1 MMAPKMIASSTRSSR
16 ASAVPGGPRRLL
28 GNGRVVPAPRRPT
41 ERVGR
46 PPLPARGPAPCQSS
60 ASSPAGGESTPEARL
75 ETSEPR
81 PKSREY
87 LELEACEVFRV
98 SDGARMRL
106 TDAWSEDE
114 RALVA
119 FGRSFG

>member
-1 MMAPKMIASSTRSSR
+1 MAPKIASSTRSSL
-16 ASAVPGGPRRLL
+16 ASAAPGCPRRLL
-28 GNGRVVPAPRRPT
+28 GDGRIVRAPRRPT
-41 ERVGR
+41 ERVAR

-60 ASSPAGGESTPEARL
+60 ASSPGGETQ

-106 TDAWSEDE
+106 TDAWSENE